1 MSVMAL
7 VVSYVVEEPMRFY
20 ARVNPSMTASYQA
33 RLCAGRMQAD
43 IRDLTDTATVSSMTS
58 TAFTFGDS
66 GGNTVAYSLSGTDLQ
81 RNGDLI
87 AQGVTALTFTYWKS
101 DGTTATAA
109 ADLHLVEYDFT
120 VQIASQSH
128 RVQGTAFPLSL
139 TPGSSSSSSASS
151 GPLDESASA
160 ATAARDSDKK
170 ATLDLVSIS
179 SSDVE
184 IASFSLSGGSST
196 EDFHRL
202 KLENDQIY
210 HYHWSSLPLVDLAVN
225 DGSASERTVAAGAS
239 PELLLEFR
247 HNQSGTVTYTLD
259 LTFTDAQTATI
270 TITINWGGSSDDD
283 DD

>member
-1 MSVMAL
+1 MAL

-101 DGTTATAA
+101 DGTTAAAA

-128 RVQGTAFPLSL
+128 RVQGSAFPLSL
-139 TPGSSSSSSASS
+139 TPGSSSSSSPPPPSS
-151 GPLDESASA
+151 PLDEAASA
-160 ATAARDSDKK
+160 ATAARDSAKK

-184 IASFSLSGGSST
+184 IASISLSGGSTT
-196 EDFHRL
+196 EDFHRQ
-202 KLENDQIY
+202 KLENDQLY
-210 HYHWSSLPLVDLAVN
+210 HYHWSSLPLVDVAVN

-239 PELLLEFR
+239 PELLVEFR
-247 HNQSGTVTYTLD
+247 RNQSGTVTYTLD

-270 TITINWGGSSDDD
+270 TFTINWGGASDDD

>member
-1 MSVMAL
+1 MAL

-66 GGNTVAYSLSGTDLQ
+66 GGNTVAFSLSGTDLQ

-101 DGTTATAA
+101 DGTTAAAA

-139 TPGSSSSSSASS
+139 TPGSSSSSSPPPPSS
-151 GPLDESASA
+151 PLDEAASA
-160 ATAARDSDKK
+160 ATAARDSAKK

-202 KLENDQIY
+202 KLENDQLY
-210 HYHWSSLPLVDLAVN
+210 HYHWSSLPLVDVAVN

-239 PELLLEFR
+239 PELLVEFR
-247 HNQSGTVTYTLD
+247 RNQSGTVTYTLD

-270 TITINWGGSSDDD
+270 TFTINWGGSSDDD